1 MNLSELNAL
10 NARAEEMRTSLGRKP
25 LLKELTVLSK
35 EFPFFGYVEVEVT
48 GTKPFVMFS
57 NNDDFVA
64 RHYFWGGKD
73 AYEGTSLALWA
84 KMAQGAPIVLD
95 VGSYTG
101 VYSLA
106 AACANQ
112 KCKVFAFE
120 PLDRNYSR
128 LLLNRGVNQLGNI
141 QTISKAVSDSDGLL
155 ELNVYSGDAVLVSG
169 SSLVEK
175 ENTKAVEKKVVGTVQ
190 LDTFLRDKH
199 ARIGQ
204 MKIDAEGAEHL
215 VLAGAREV
223 IKRDMPDLF
232 VELLPSADMRALA
245 SFFDGLSYNYF
256 KIDDGAGELRKVE
269 ALSAGGDMNTLNS
282 LITRRTTEQLSAL
295 GFSVIL

>member
-1 MNLSELNAL
+1 MNLAELNVL
-10 NARAEEMRTSLGRKP
+10 NAKARDKRASLIEKP
-25 LLKELTVLSK
+25 LLKELVSLSK
-35 EFPFFGYVEVEVT
+35 EFPFFGYVEVEVM
-48 GTKPFVMFS
+48 GTPPFLMFS

-64 RHYFWGGKD
+64 RHYFWSGKD

-84 KMAQGAPIVLD
+84 KLAQTSPIVLD

-106 AACANQ
+106 AACANP

-128 LLLNRGVNQLGNI
+128 LLLNRAVNNLGNI
-141 QTISKAVSDSDGLL
+141 QTVGKAVSDRDGSL

-175 ENTKAVEKKVVGTVQ
+175 ENAKAVEKKIVGTVR
-190 LDTFLRDKH
+190 LDNFLGDKL
-199 ARIGQ
+199 ARVGQ

-232 VELLPSADMRALA
+232 VELLTSADLQSLA
-245 SFFDGLSYNYF
+245 TFFDGLGYTYF
-256 KIDDGAGELRKVE
+256 KINDRTGELGRVE
-269 ALSAGGDMNTLNS
+269 ALSAGGDMDTLNS
-282 LITRRTTEQLSAL
+282 LITRRTAEQLSSF
-295 GFSVIL
+295 GFTVIA